1 METEKRLV
9 GGQKMR
15 EMGST
20 RHTDD
25 LDYLVYDE
33 SDSRLFINSDEQ
45 DFINCANHKFYEA
58 IWNLG
63 TVDAQAMLE
72 MAAFTFVQ
80 HCMNGN
86 FVKADSKEFDIKHL
100 ARLIGKDAKIKIANE
115 FITAGQEQEVKRII
129 NSVKF

>member
-1 METEKRLV
+1 MEKRLV

-33 SDSRLFINSDEQ
+33 SDSRLFINSESQ

-63 TVDAQAMLE
+63 EIDAQAMLE

-129 NSVKF
+129 TSVKF

>member
-1 METEKRLV
+1 MEMEKRLV

-33 SDSRLFINSDEQ
+33 SDSRLFINSESQ

-63 TVDAQAMLE
+63 EITAQAMLE

-100 ARLIGKDAKIKIANE
+100 ARLIGKDAKIEIANE
-115 FITAGQEQEVKRII
+115 FITAGQEQEVKNII
-129 NSVKF
+129 TSVKF

>member
-1 METEKRLV
+1 MEKRLV

-33 SDSRLFINSDEQ
+33 SDSRLFINSESQ

-129 NSVKF
+129 TSVKF

>member
-1 METEKRLV
+1 MEMEKRLV

-33 SDSRLFINSDEQ
+33 SDSRLFINSESQ

-63 TVDAQAMLE
+63 EIDAQAMLE

-115 FITAGQEQEVKRII
+115 FITAGQEQEVKNII
-129 NSVKF
+129 TSVKF

>member
-1 METEKRLV
+1 MEMEKRLV

-33 SDSRLFINSDEQ
+33 SDSRLFINSESQ

-63 TVDAQAMLE
+63 EIDAQAMLE

-129 NSVKF
+129 TSVKF

>member
-1 METEKRLV
+1 MEMEKRLV

-33 SDSRLFINSDEQ
+33 SDSRLFINSESQ

-86 FVKADSKEFDIKHL
+86 FDKADTKEYDIKFL

-129 NSVKF
+129 TSVKF

>member
-1 METEKRLV
+1 MEMEKRLV

-33 SDSRLFINSDEQ
+33 SDSRLFINSESQ

-129 NSVKF
+129 TSVKF

>member
-1 METEKRLV
+1 MEKRLI
-9 GGQKMR
+9 GGQRMR
-15 EMGST
+15 ELGSD
-20 RHTDD
+20 RHTGD

-63 TVDAQAMLE
+63 EIDAQAMLE
-72 MAAFTFVQ
+72 MAAFTFIQ

-86 FVKADSKEFDIKHL
+86 FDKADTKEYDLKHL
-100 ARLIGKDAKIKIANE
+100 VRVIGRDAKVELVKKY
-115 FITAGQEQEVKRII
+115 ITNGQETEIEKII